1 MNLKSKL
8 GRRAL
13 QGIALLVCAMFV
25 FAGMAS
31 ADWKPKKPIKM
42 VVMAGKGGGAGKL
55 SRLFQGI
62 IEKNNFSSQPFVP
75 DYKPGGSGAEA
86 LVYMK
91 GKSGDAHTVL
101 LTLNSYFTTPLRQP
115 NLGIDIAEFTPVARM
130 AMDTFVL
137 WVHQSSGITT
147 LDQFVKKVKSEG
159 RNWNMGGTGRGQE
172 DQLLTNILKST
183 FNLDMTYVPFKGGGT
198 VAKNLAGKHI
208 NSTVNN
214 PSEAIPFFESKDMD
228 KKVVGLAAFT
238 PKRLD
243 AFPNVPTFKELG
255 YDNMVYYMQRSVIG
269 PPNMPAEAV
278 KYYVK
283 VFTKVHNS
291 AQWKAHAKKKAL
303 FRDFLTGSKLQKFF
317 LEERTKHKALLK
329 RTGEL

>member
-1 MNLKSKL
+1 MKVNMKF
-8 GRRAL
+8 GRRTVQVFVLA
-13 QGIALLVCAMFV
+13 VCAMFV
-25 FAGMAS
+25 FSSLAL
-31 ADWKPKKPIKM
+31 ADWKPRKPVKM

-91 GKSGDAHTVL
+91 GKSGDRHTIL

-115 NLGIDIAEFTPVARM
+115 KLGVDIATFMPIARM

-137 WVHQSSGITT
+137 WVHESSGITT
-147 LDQFVKKVKSEG
+147 LAQFVTKVKSQG
-159 RNWNMGGTGRGQE
+159 RKWNMGGTGRGQE

-214 PSEAIPFFESKDMD
+214 PSEAIPFYESKDKS

-238 PKRLD
+238 PERLD
-243 AFPNVPTFKELG
+243 VFPEVPTFQELG
-255 YDNMVYYMQRSVIG
+255 YDGMVYYMQRSVIG

-278 KYYVK
+278 KYYVN

-291 AQWKAHAKKKAL
+291 AQWKKHAKKKAL
-303 FRDFLTGSKLQKFF
+303 FRDFLTGSKLQEFF
-317 LEERTKHKALLK
+317 LEERTKHKGLLK

>member
-1 MNLKSKL
+1 MKVNMKF
-8 GRRAL
+8 GRRTVQVFAL
-13 QGIALLVCAMFV
+13 AVCAMFV
-25 FAGMAS
+25 FSSLAL
-31 ADWKPKKPIKM
+31 ADWKPRKPVKF

-75 DYKPGGSGAEA
+75 DYKKGGSGAEA

-91 GKSGDAHTVL
+91 GKSGDSHTVL

-115 NLGIDIAEFTPVARM
+115 KLGVDISTFTPIARM

-137 WVHQSSGITT
+137 WVHESSGIKTF
-147 LDQFVKKVKSEG
+147 DQFVKTVKSRG
-159 RNWNMGGTGRGQE
+159 RKWNMGGTGRGQE

-183 FNLDMTYVPFKGGGT
+183 FDLNMNYTPFKGGGT

-214 PSEAIPFFESKDMD
+214 PAEAIPFFEAKDMR
-228 KKVVGLAAFT
+228 KKVVPLVAFT
-238 PKRLD
+238 PERLEV
-243 AFPNVPTFKELG
+243 FPNVPTFKELG
-255 YDNMVYYMQRSVIG
+255 HSGMEYFMQRSVIG

-278 KYYVK
+278 AYYVG

-291 AQWKAHAKKKAL
+291 AQWTKHAKKKAL
-303 FRDFLTGSKLQKFF
+303 FRDFLTGSKLQSFF
-317 LEERTKHKALLK
+317 LEERDKHRELLK
-329 RTGEL
+329 KTGEL